1 MAHSHY
7 VIDLFYREAEGS
19 DRFRREVLRIE
30 AADDAEAI
38 AEAVRVDTWRNTD
51 YYAVRAINGS
61 ARSADRVVH
70 TSEVKNVPPAED
82 SAPIEVAS
90 GG

>member
-30 AADDAEAI
+30 AADDAEAV

-70 TSEVKNVPPAED
+70 TSVVKNVPPAEEA
-82 SAPIEVAS
+82 SPIEVAS
-90 GG
+90 GS

>member
-30 AADDAEAI
+30 AADDAAAI
-38 AEAVRVDTWRNTD
+38 AEAVRVDGWRNTD
-51 YYAVRAINGS
+51 YYIIRAINGS

-70 TSEVKNVPPAED
+70 STQPAD
-82 SAPIEVAS
+82 DAGTIEVAS